1 MGPNLSSYFIFQDK
15 LQKTIVGVLFALALT
30 FSLTLPARAQ
40 EDREV
45 ITKVKAVYPEMAK
58 RLKITGTVMLNATV
72 TPGGTVKEVHTVMGE
87 KMLLEAAKEAVL
99 KWKFAVADHETIED
113 VEVAFP

>member
-1 MGPNLSSYFIFQDK
+1 MGPISSSFSLFQRK
-15 LQKTIVGVLFALALT
+15 LQKAIAGMFLVLALT
-30 FSLTLPARAQ
+30 LTLTLPAWADDDRA
-40 EDREV
+40 V

-87 KMLLEAAKEAVL
+87 KMLLEAAKEAVM
-99 KWKFAVADHETIED
+99 KWKFSPTDHETIED
-113 VEVAFP
+113 VEVSFP